1 MTLDKKKRSYYKQFS
16 RDQCQRNIRIFQITG
31 FDITVLIVPVIVLV
45 WLKAGLAFHE
55 MLLLQGLFVLPILIL
70 EVPSGSIA
78 DFWSRKGCSSVFHG
92 LFGIAMFFYAIG
104 DNFYIFA
111 LAEIL
116 AGIAVA
122 FQTGSET
129 ALIYDSLLSLD
140 SNEINKFG
148 KLVSKRM
155 TIMFLGGAICALT
168 GGFIGTISTVQM
180 PIFIATIG
188 HLTFAG
194 LVYWGYTEPPRL
206 KAKTPQAAIMKAL
219 GSLKHKTEL
228 KMILI
233 FSLTGLVFSRIGF
246 WAVQHILIEDFL
258 VSSLIMGF
266 VLAGFNLCAAI
277 SSLLIQ
283 SRVNKLSNHWIF
295 FVIIFIEGTYFLTM
309 IQMPHL
315 VGILVMSLM
324 AQITRGIR
332 TPIIQAILQQ
342 HLRSDERATFIS
354 LMSFVGSSIYF
365 IVSIIIDVLDFSRE
379 QTLVGSLLGLSVIAF
394 ILLSF
399 QVRKHRRVPEMKPVL
414 AKKQQNLIN

>member
-1 MTLDKKKRSYYKQFS
+1 MTLDRKIRSYHKQFGQ
-16 RDQCQRNIRIFQITG
+16 DQCQRNMRIFQITG

-45 WLKAGLAFHE
+45 WLKAGLSFHE

-78 DFWSRKGCSSVFHG
+78 DFWSRKGSSSVFHA

-104 DNFYIFA
+104 DNFFIFA
-111 LAEIL
+111 LAEIT

-129 ALIYDSLLSLD
+129 ALIYDSLLSLNTND
-140 SNEINKFG
+140 VDDKFG
-148 KLVSKRM
+148 KIVSKRM
-155 TIMFLGGAICALT
+155 TIMFLGGAFGALT
-168 GGFIGTISTVQM
+168 GGFLGTTTTVQM

-188 HLTFAG
+188 HLAFAG

-219 GSLKHKTEL
+219 GSLKNQTEL
-228 KMILI
+228 KVILT
-233 FSLTGLVFSRIGF
+233 FSLVGIVFSRIGF
-246 WAVQHILIEDFL
+246 WAVQHILIEEFL
-258 VSSLIMGF
+258 VTSFIMGF

-283 SRVNKLSNHWIF
+283 SRVSKLSNQWAF
-295 FVIIFIEGTYFLTM
+295 LVIICVEGAYFLAL

-315 VGILVMSLM
+315 FGILVMSLM

-332 TPIIQAILQQ
+332 TPIIQAVLQQ
-342 HLRSDERATFIS
+342 RLHSDERATFVS
-354 LMSFVGSSIYF
+354 LMSFVGSLIYF
-365 IVSIIIDVLDFSRE
+365 IVSVIIDVLSFSRE
-379 QTLVGSLLGLSVIAF
+379 QTLVGSLLGIAVIGF

-399 QVRKHRRVPEMKPVL
+399 QVKKFKRVLEIPVL
-414 AKKQQNLIN
+414 TN